1 MNPGSRAVRR
11 LQAPRPLVGPGLRAR
26 GLTLIELLIAIF
38 ILAIL
43 TTIAVPSFREA
54 SLSARLTGMA
64 NKLHSSVMV
73 ARSEAIKANAQTTLC
88 TSADGT
94 SCATSGSWEQGWI
107 ILDANN
113 RVILAEPAQPT
124 GYRLIQAG
132 GISTLTFQPIGVGA
146 TAATFNVCRS
156 APVGNQ
162 ERSVTV
168 TATGIAYVTTT
179 LTGSCS

>member
-1 MNPGSRAVRR
+1 MSRAIRFRR
-11 LQAPRPLVGPGLRAR
+11 VLRAPRPYRGPGWRAR
-26 GLTLIELLIAIF
+26 GVTLIELLIAIF

-54 SLSARLTGMA
+54 SLSARLTGTA

-73 ARSEAIKANAQTTLC
+73 ARSEAIKANAPTTLC
-88 TSADGT
+88 ASANGT
-94 SCATSGSWEQGWI
+94 SCAASGSWEQGWI

-113 RVILAEPAQPT
+113 VVILAEPAQPT
-124 GYRLIQAG
+124 GYRVIQAG
-132 GISTLTFQPIGVGA
+132 GVAALTFQPIGVGA

-156 APVGNQ
+156 SPLGSQ